1 MVVSDQSSASVPPA
15 PSTVLEVPTLS
26 RIALLML
33 VLLLAV
39 AALGV
44 LRRSGA

>member
-1 MVVSDQSSASVPPA
+1 
-15 PSTVLEVPTLS
+15 LS